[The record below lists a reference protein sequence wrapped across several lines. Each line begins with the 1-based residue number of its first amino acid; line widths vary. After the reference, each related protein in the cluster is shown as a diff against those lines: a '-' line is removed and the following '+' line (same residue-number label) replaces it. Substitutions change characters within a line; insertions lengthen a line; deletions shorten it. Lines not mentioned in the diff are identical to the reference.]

1 MKRPSKRKTS
11 DGSRLFGN
19 PFAVVALLAVAVHLL
34 LWFQHRDSPY
44 DQAWISHALS
54 YDTWSARIAAEGIA
68 AEPAF
73 HQAPLYPLFLAMLR
87 DGNSHGTATFLQ
99 VLLAGLAIALLVPI
113 GRQYLDSERAGV
125 AAALL
130 ALLHGPLA
138 LHQIKL
144 LPVALPLAGLSLSIY
159 LLGRCRERPH
169 WFRAALCGGAFGLT
183 ALARAEVQLLVPVA
197 LLALGPAPWSGR
209 RPNPA
214 WLRAAAG
221 FAAAFLVVIA
231 PALIHNGSRGAGL
244 RIALSA
250 GENLYIGNQ
259 PGADGS
265 HKALHPQAGDIFSQ
279 RELATR
285 LAEEAAGETLSPA
298 RVDGYWRGRAVEA
311 ITADPAAWVALEGR
325 KLQRVLDPGDPADM
339 YAFALERERYLP
351 LLHLL
356 ALPPWGLLL
365 PALIGGVLAWPRR
378 HRVWPLVGFAAALLA
393 VLLLFFVT
401 TRLRLP
407 FYFLLAPFAGY
418 AVDRALL
425 GWSDPRRRT
434 RVIVTALLVV
444 LGCAYSFVRSS
455 EVPVRERVRLAATL
469 SGLDRVDE
477 GLDVLEP
484 VLDAEP
490 PNAVALD
497 QAGWLRQKR
506 GDLPLASDLYR
517 RALDAGMPEGREA
530 STRSRLAET
539 LERQGAIEQ
548 ARVEHDAAVAAP
560 GANAGTLFARGMFHL
575 RQRRE
580 SAAIADLEQAARLD
594 PAWPAPRE
602 ALRRLGR

>member
-1 MKRPSKRKTS
+1 MI
-11 DGSRLFGN
+11 
-19 PFAVVALLAVAVHLL
+19 ALLAVAVHLL
-34 LWFQHRDSPY
+34 LWYQHRDSPF
-44 DQAWISHALS
+44 DQALISDALS
-54 YDTWSARIAAEGIA
+54 YDTWSARIAAEGLS

-73 HQAPLYPLFLAMLR
+73 HQAPLYPVFLALLR
-87 DGNSHGTATFLQ
+87 GEAGHGSAIFIQ
-99 VLLAGLAIALLVPI
+99 VLLAGMAIALLVPI
-113 GRQYLDSERAGV
+113 GRQYLGSERAGV
-125 AAALL
+125 AAALI

-159 LLGRCRERPH
+159 LLGRCREQPGPLP
-169 WFRAALCGGAFGLT
+169 AALCGAAFGVT

-197 LLALGPAPWSGR
+197 LLALGPRLWSGR
-209 RPNPA
+209 RPDPG
-214 WLRAAAG
+214 WLRNAAG
-221 FAAAFLVVIA
+221 FGAAFLIVIA
-231 PALIHNGSRGAGL
+231 PVLIHNASRGAGL

-285 LAEEAAGETLSPA
+285 LAEESAGAPLTPGQ
-298 RVDGYWRGRAVEA
+298 VDRYWRGRAVEA
-311 ITADPAAWVALEGR
+311 ITADPGAWIALESR
-325 KLQRVLDPGDPADM
+325 KLRRVLDPGDPADM
-339 YAFALERERYLP
+339 YSFALERERYLP
-351 LLHLL
+351 LLYLL

-365 PALIGGVLAWPRR
+365 PGLIGGILAWPERR
-378 HRVWPLVGFAAALLA
+378 KAWPLIGFAAALLA

-407 FYFLLAPFAGY
+407 FYFLLAPFAGF

-434 RVIVTALLVV
+434 GVIVAALLVAA
-444 LGCAYSFVRSS
+444 GCAFSFVRSS

-469 SGLDRVDE
+469 SSLDRLDE

-484 VLDAEP
+484 ALEGEP
-490 PNAVALD
+490 AHAVALD

-506 GDLPLASDLYR
+506 GDLAQASGLYR
-517 RALDAGMPEGREA
+517 RALETGMPEGREA

-539 LERQGAIEQ
+539 LERQGAVDQ
-548 ARVEHDAAVAAP
+548 ALREHDAAVAAP

-575 RQRRE
+575 RQRRQT
-580 SAAIADLEQAARLD
+580 AAIADLEQAARLD